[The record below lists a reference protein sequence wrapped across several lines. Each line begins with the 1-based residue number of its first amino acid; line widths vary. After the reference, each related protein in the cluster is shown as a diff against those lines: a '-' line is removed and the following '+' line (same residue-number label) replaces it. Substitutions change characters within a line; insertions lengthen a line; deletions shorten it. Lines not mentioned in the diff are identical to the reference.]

1 MNARTNHVTKIR
13 RTCMA
18 ILIKEG
24 AIYDSNIKNKK
35 KVFCHLVNHTSWAS
49 VMKSSNKFWG
59 YACSEDSI
67 FAWMSSILCIPDKLK
82 LHLN

>member
-35 KVFCHLVNHTSWAS
+35 KVFCHLVNHTLGKRYE
-49 VMKSSNKFWG
+49 VKQH
-59 YACSEDSI
+59 
-67 FAWMSSILCIPDKLK
+67 ILGICMQ
-82 LHLN
+82 